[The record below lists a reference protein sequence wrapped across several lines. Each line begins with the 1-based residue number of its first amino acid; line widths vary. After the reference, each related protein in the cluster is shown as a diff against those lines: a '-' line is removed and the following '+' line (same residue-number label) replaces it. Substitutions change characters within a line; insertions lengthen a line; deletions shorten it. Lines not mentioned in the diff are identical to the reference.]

1 MRLMLNELMGV
12 DEEGVYGAG
21 GSSRGA
27 TILSLCKLQ
36 MSVCVSACVCE
47 LRC

>member
-27 TILSLCKLQ
+27 TICFLSLCKLQ
-36 MSVCVSACVCE
+36 MSVCVCE